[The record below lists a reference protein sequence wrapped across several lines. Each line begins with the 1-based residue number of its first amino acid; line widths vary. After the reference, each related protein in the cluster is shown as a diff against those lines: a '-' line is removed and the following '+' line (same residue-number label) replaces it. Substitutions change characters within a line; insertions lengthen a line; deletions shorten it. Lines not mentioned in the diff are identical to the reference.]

1 MTKRPE
7 DIAARK
13 ALRARQGGGARYDA
27 VTAPHDNLLL
37 ARRGAAYFARKLNEL
52 SDADLYGL
60 SLCNGWTR
68 AHLVAHVSHE
78 ARALAIALK
87 SLREP
92 LIAEEAEWKPDLA
105 LAATL
110 PSRALRHLYDHSA
123 KHLDVEWRDLP
134 ADRWNMTLT
143 TLGGDT
149 VTARDTPMIRA
160 EMVWRAAIDLGN
172 GGRPTDVPRALRQ
185 HSAK

>member
-1 MTKRPE
+1 MTERPE

-13 ALRARQGGGARYDA
+13 ALHARQGGGARYDA

-37 ARRGAAYFARKLNEL
+37 ARRG
-52 SDADLYGL
+52 
-60 SLCNGWTR
+60 
-68 AHLVAHVSHE
+68 
-78 ARALAIALK
+78 
-87 SLREP
+87 
-92 LIAEEAEWKPDLA
+92 
-105 LAATL
+105 L

-134 ADRWNMTLT
+134 ADRWDMTLT

-160 EMVWRAAIDLGN
+160 EIVWRAAIDLGN